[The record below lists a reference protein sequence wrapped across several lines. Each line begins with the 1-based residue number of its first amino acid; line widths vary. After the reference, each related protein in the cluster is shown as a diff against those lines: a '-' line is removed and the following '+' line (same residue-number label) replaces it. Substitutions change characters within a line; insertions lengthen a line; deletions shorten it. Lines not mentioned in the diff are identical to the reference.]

1 MPEKP
6 NPLYLIPAALMTA
19 AMLPIVPLALVLRY
33 LNDQPPQ
40 AHFPSIRCPA
50 CGECNCDEC
59 RRLRKQSLGGSVT
72 FRDSHI
78 AANVE
83 EYESWRSK
91 IREMRER
98 FRS

>member
-6 NPLYLIPAALMTA
+6 NHLYLIPAALMTA
-19 AMLPIVPLALVLRY
+19 AMLPIVPLAIVLRY

-59 RRLRKQSLGGSVT
+59 RRLREAGVIRFQ
-72 FRDSHI
+72 
-78 AANVE
+78 
-83 EYESWRSK
+83 K